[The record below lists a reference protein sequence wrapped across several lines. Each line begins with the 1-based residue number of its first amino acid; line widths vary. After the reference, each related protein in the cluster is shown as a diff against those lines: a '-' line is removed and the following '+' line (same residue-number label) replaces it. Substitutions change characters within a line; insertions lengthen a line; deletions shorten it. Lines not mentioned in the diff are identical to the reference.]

1 MKVWLLYMGPVDE
14 YRTVISVHSS
24 FWAAVAAE
32 KREKDRVTE
41 EDGSCDYNFLIVP
54 KDVE

>member
-14 YRTVISVHSS
+14 DSSVVGVYSS
-24 FWAAVAAE
+24 FSAAIAAE
-32 KREKDRVTE
+32 TLEKDMCTE
-41 EDGSCDYNFLIVP
+41 EDGSCYYRFRIVP